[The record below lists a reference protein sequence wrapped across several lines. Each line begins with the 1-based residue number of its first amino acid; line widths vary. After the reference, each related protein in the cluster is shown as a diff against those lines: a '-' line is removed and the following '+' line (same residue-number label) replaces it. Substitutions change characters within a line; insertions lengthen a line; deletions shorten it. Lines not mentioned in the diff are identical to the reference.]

1 MTTMAI
7 KGRKRHGVT
16 NWEALLSA
24 ADDAGS
30 TKGRHRNRITDELTG
45 EVIRELTDESVDGT
59 VNLDDPYRAVY
70 YAEHGP
76 ELRTDGDDNPKQ
88 AQARPRV
95 YLGKE
100 SDFDADKIDP
110 TKRHT
115 YDTVQIKQKPLDNLA
130 GQMVSDCHG
139 FMVDD
144 QQSRPWKT
152 AKRTHCAHCGGEMP
166 KPDVSK
172 HPCEFE
178 SPFSG
183 CRCSSCTLRK
193 LVSRGAARS
202 KGQPRK
208 YCSVDC
214 RKSADAE
221 RNRWKRT
228 VVRAEK
234 LGTEPPP
241 EPEDKGLKFVRRFGP
256 RSSIE
261 GAGHRYTACAASC
274 LPPGVPRV

>member
-1 MTTMAI
+1 MAI
-7 KGRKRHGVT
+7 RGRKRHGVT
-16 NWEALLSA
+16 DWESLLPE
-24 ADDAGS
+24 ADDTGG
-30 TKGRHRNRITDELTG
+30 TKGRHRNQIADDLTG
-45 EVIRELTDESVDGT
+45 MTIRELTDESVDGT
-59 VNLDDPYRAVY
+59 VNLDDPYRAFY
-70 YAEHGP
+70 YAEHGA
-76 ELRTDGDDNPKQ
+76 EVRTDGDDNPKQ
-88 AQARPRV
+88 AHARPRV

-110 TKRHT
+110 TKCRT

-144 QQSRPWKT
+144 HQSRPWKT

-166 KPDVSK
+166 TPNVSK
-172 HPCEFE
+172 YPCEFE
-178 SPFSG
+178 LPLPG
-183 CRCSSCTLRK
+183 CRCSGCTLRE
-193 LVSRGAARS
+193 LVSRGDARS

-208 YCSVDC
+208 YCSVGC

-221 RNRWKRT
+221 RNRWKRA

-241 EPEDKGLKFVRRFGP
+241 EPEDRGVKFVQRFGH

-261 GAGHRYTACAASC
+261 GAGHRYTASMAGC
-274 LPPGVPRV
+274 LPIGVPRV